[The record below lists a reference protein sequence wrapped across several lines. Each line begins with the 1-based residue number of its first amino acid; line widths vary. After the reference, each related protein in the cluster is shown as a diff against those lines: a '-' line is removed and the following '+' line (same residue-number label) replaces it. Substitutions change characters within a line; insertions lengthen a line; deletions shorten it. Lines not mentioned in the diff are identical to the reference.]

1 MHLPVQGREL
11 VVLIFILLL
20 LAVLAFMPGSQFL
33 FAQDREGNF
42 MINTR
47 PILNILT
54 RTAYLAVEAVGMTM
68 VIVAGQID
76 LSVGSTLAVCAQVA
90 GYSAKWGLP
99 IPLVILISVA
109 VGTLVGLV
117 NGFLVS
123 RGRVHAIIVTLGMM
137 IILRGIILWATGQ
150 RWLTDLPDGFRY
162 LGKGYFLFLPVP
174 IWFVIVF
181 VPLGAYLLTNT
192 PLGRQIYAVGG
203 NPSAAVLSGI
213 SVPNIHLLVLA
224 ANGALV
230 GLGTMINATRYS
242 AIEAN
247 IGSGDEF
254 RVITAVVVGGTS
266 IFGGSGSVMG
276 TLLGVLLVGI
286 IQAALNFWKIPSIWE
301 AAVYGSLILI
311 TVVVD
316 ALRARRHLALRGAG

>member
-1 MHLPVQGREL
+1 MRLPVQGREL

-20 LAVLAFMPGSQFL
+20 LAVLALMPGSQFL
-33 FAQDREGNF
+33 LAQDRDGDF
-42 MINTR
+42 MINKR

-99 IPLVILISVA
+99 IPLVILLSVA
-109 VGTLVGLV
+109 VGTLVGTV

-123 RGRVHAIIVTLGMM
+123 RGRVHSIIVTLGMM

-174 IWFVIVF
+174 IWFVIIF
-181 VPLGAYLLTNT
+181 VPIGAYLLANT
-192 PLGRQIYAVGG
+192 PLGRKIYAVGG

-242 AIEAN
+242 TIEAN

-316 ALRARRHLALRGAG
+316 ALRARRHLALGGAG

>member
-1 MHLPVQGREL
+1 MRLPVQGREL

-20 LAVLAFMPGSQFL
+20 LAVLSFMPGSHFL
-33 FAQDREGNF
+33 FTQDRDGNS

-47 PILNILT
+47 PITNILT
-54 RTAYLAVEAVGMTM
+54 RTSYLAVEAVGMTM
-68 VIVAGQID
+68 VIIAGQID
-76 LSVGSTLAVCAQVA
+76 LSVGSTLAVCAQAA

-99 IPLVILISVA
+99 IPLVILLSVA
-109 VGTLVGLV
+109 VGTLVGVV
-117 NGFLVS
+117 NGFLVAK
-123 RGRVHAIIVTLGMM
+123 GRIHSIIVTLGMM

-174 IWFVIVF
+174 IWFVIIF
-181 VPLGAYLLTNT
+181 VPIGAYLLANT

-203 NPSAAVLSGI
+203 NPNAAVLSGI

-276 TLLGVLLVGI
+276 SLLGVLLVGV

-301 AAVYGSLILI
+301 QAVYGSLILI

-316 ALRARRHLALRGAG
+316 ALRARRRLALGGVG